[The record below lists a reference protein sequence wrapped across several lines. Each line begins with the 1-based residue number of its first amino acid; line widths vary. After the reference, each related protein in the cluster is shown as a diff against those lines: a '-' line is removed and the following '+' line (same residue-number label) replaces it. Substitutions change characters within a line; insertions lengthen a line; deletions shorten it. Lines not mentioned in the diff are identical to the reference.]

1 MILTKDLKYMYD
13 IIEYTILHIIYFII
27 YFKIQ
32 YIYINYHI
40 YAIVHYTTLY
50 YNLRWYAIL

>member
-13 IIEYTILHIIYFII
+13 IIEYTMLHIIYTII

-32 YIYINYHI
+32 YI
-40 YAIVHYTTLY
+40 
-50 YNLRWYAIL
+50 